1 MVRAFSGFCVVIGAV
16 TVRMK
21 SGERIKD
28 ICLPLMIGVLALLV
42 FLLNIL

>member
-1 MVRAFSGFCVVIGAV
+1 MLMAGAV

-28 ICLPLMIGVLALLV
+28 VYLPLMIGFSAISL
-42 FLLNIL
+42 LLNIL